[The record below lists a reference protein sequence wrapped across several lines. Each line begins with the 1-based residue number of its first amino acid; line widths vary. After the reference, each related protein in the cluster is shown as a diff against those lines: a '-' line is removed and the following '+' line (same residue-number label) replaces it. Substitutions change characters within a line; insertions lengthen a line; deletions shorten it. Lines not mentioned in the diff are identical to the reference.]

1 MPTHPSPL
9 RAPLPPR
16 HDGCVRRAFLAV
28 LAASSTFAL
37 AQAPTTAPPS
47 SAVEKAPDS
56 ATFANLAGSF
66 RVQVPPSWRQLAP
79 GELKALTAA
88 VPQLPHDVRQN
99 VPHMFYAVGPVEA
112 WLRGEF
118 DGEYL
123 YVVEQDAE
131 WHLDGDLKARL
142 QQMWSDKGAT
152 DGQRYEVLS
161 AERVSLGPEA
171 HPAVVA
177 DRRITPTDGRA
188 LRSLDVHVPTGGR
201 EVTLC
206 WTCREDAFDQK
217 RGEFLA
223 RAHTI
228 ALARKSRGEQKLSDR
243 LWTPLL
249 AGGVVGIILLVLYR
263 KARRPP
269 V

>member
-1 MPTHPSPL
+1 M
-9 RAPLPPR
+9 
-16 HDGCVRRAFLAV
+16 RRAFLAV
-28 LAASSTFAL
+28 LAASSTFAI
-37 AQAPTTAPPS
+37 AQAPTVAPAPTATSNPQEPS
-47 SAVEKAPDS
+47 GAP
-56 ATFANLAGSF
+56 FANRAGSF
-66 RVQVPPSWRQLAP
+66 RVQVPQGWRQLAP
-79 GELKALTAA
+79 GELKALAAA
-88 VPQLPHDVRQN
+88 VPQLPHDIRQN
-99 VPHMFYAVGPVEA
+99 VPHSFYAVGPVDA

-142 QQMWSDKGAT
+142 QQMWSEKGAA
-152 DGQRYEVLS
+152 DGQRYEVL
-161 AERVSLGPEA
+161 AVERITLGSEA

-177 DRRITPTDGRA
+177 DRRIVPAQGAA

-206 WTCREDAFDQK
+206 WTCREDAFAQK
-217 RGEFLA
+217 RDEFLA
-223 RAHTI
+223 RARTL

-249 AGGVVGIILLVLYR
+249 AGGAVGIVLLVLYR

-269 V
+269 A

>member
-1 MPTHPSPL
+1 M
-9 RAPLPPR
+9 
-16 HDGCVRRAFLAV
+16 RRAFLAV

-37 AQAPTTAPPS
+37 AQVPAATPPS
-47 SAVEKAPDS
+47 SAVAQVPDS

-66 RVQVPPSWRQLAP
+66 RVQVRSNWRQLAP
-79 GELKALTAA
+79 GELKALAAA

-99 VPHMFYAVGPVEA
+99 VPHLFYAVGPVEA

-142 QQMWSDKGAT
+142 QQMWSEKGAA
-152 DGQRYEVLS
+152 DGQGYDVLA

-177 DRRITPTDGRA
+177 ERRITPKAGA
-188 LRSLDVHVPTGGR
+188 AFRSLDVHVPTGGR

-206 WTCREDAFDQK
+206 WTCRDDAFDAK
-217 RGEFLA
+217 RAEFLA

-249 AGGVVGIILLVLYR
+249 AGGAVGVILIVLYR

-269 V
+269 A